1 MNEVNPAVINTT
13 DEVERTVEIVNEGI
27 SAVRII
33 VGGVDIAN
41 MATAL
46 QVNMAVGELSTVII
60 TLAPQ
65 VIKISDPRALVSAE
79 RPDVQLISSFSS
91 ERQVTLEDDE

>member
-1 MNEVNPAVINTT
+1 
-13 DEVERTVEIVNEGI
+13 
-27 SAVRII
+27 
-33 VGGVDIAN
+33 